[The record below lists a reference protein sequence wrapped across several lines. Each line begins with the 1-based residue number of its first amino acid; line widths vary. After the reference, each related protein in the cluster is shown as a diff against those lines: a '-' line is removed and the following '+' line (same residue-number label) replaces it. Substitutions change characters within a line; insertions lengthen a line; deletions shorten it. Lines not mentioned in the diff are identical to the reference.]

1 MFVSLSLQVIIVLAG
16 LLFNLLIA
24 VVQNAFE
31 IMVRNSTRDWE
42 DGLTVLMEDGFLR
55 NLEDLRPG
63 DDDGNDS
70 DGDNGG
76 SGGGGGGGHGSSKDG
91 RHGQH
96 GQGKPG
102 AGGATAGKDTGRRPG
117 HKALGGK
124 LKAAA
129 AAAAAAAGKAT
140 EKIAA
145 AGGASESETAT
156 AAAIASGRMLAAQE
170 AFAEQLRQ
178 LQERIRYDDDD
189 AVKRSKLLEYLRALI
204 DREVT
209 ILTDPMYRDWCKR
222 RYGCCSAEEAKR
234 SEGRLTEG
242 EPRAS
247 PARPESNWLSLRG
260 QMLQWREFSDGS
272 SDGGAPPSGGGNS
285 GAGVAPSK

>member
-1 MFVSLSLQVIIVLAG
+1 MLAG

-70 DGDNGG
+70 DGEH
-76 SGGGGGGGHGSSKDG
+76 GGGGGGGSARGGSKDG
-91 RHGQH
+91 KHGSG

-102 AGGATAGKDTGRRPG
+102 AGAAAAGGGMGRGKRR
-117 HKALGGK
+117 LLQVGGK
-124 LKAAA
+124 QKVGRTGAIAAA
-129 AAAAAAAGKAT
+129 AAAAADGKQSAHAP
-140 EKIAA
+140 ES
-145 AGGASESETAT
+145 AGGGSNASERGPT
-156 AAAIASGRMLAAQE
+156 AAALAAARIAAAQE
-170 AFAEQLRQ
+170 AFTEQLRQ

-209 ILTDPMYRDWCKR
+209 ILTEPMYRDWCRR
-222 RYGCCSAEEAKR
+222 RYGSISAAEAKHDG
-234 SEGRLTEG
+234 SGRLVEG

-272 SDGGAPPSGGGNS
+272 SGSDGSAGGSGS
-285 GAGVAPSK
+285 GSA